1 MSQKDLP
8 ESFTCTGCN
17 KVHEL
22 GAWVCA
28 HWYETITHTCDCGA
42 KHDLLE
48 GLVTRAILPE
58 PKGDK
63 AGS

>member
-1 MSQKDLP
+1 MAQKEFP
-8 ESFTCTGCN
+8 ATFTCTGCN
-17 KVHEL
+17 EVHEFA
-22 GAWVCA
+22 AWVCA

-48 GLVTRAILPE
+48 GVVKRAVLP
-58 PKGDK
+58 KAKSVK